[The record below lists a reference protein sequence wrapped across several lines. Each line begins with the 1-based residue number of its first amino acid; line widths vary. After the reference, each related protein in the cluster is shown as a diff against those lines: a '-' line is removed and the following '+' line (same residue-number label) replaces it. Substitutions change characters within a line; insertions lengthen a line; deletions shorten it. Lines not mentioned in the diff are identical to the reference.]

1 MLTCIRIS
9 TYKMYNGSIDVFE
22 KMQLRTCINGNK
34 LLRLWTFIIRKV
46 GKINKFI
53 AVAIYQNS
61 VSWVANLSSWVAGF
75 V

>member
-61 VSWVANLSSWVAGF
+61 VAWVANLSSWVAGF